1 MCEAFG
7 DRTSPFM
14 VDGQAAVDQRAAR
27 GRVLASISNSMVR
40 LYSECYGR
48 GPTRAK
54 TFWHEDVVCVI
65 LEDVYTGQERTLID
79 AGHGEH
85 VRTTRRLL
93 QETMRERL
101 VSSIEELTGRSVR
114 GLLSQSEVEPDAC
127 VEIFLLEP
135 QA

>member
-1 MCEAFG
+1 M
-7 DRTSPFM
+7 T
-14 VDGQAAVDQRAAR
+14 DGQAVEQRAAK

-40 LYSECYGR
+40 LYAECYGR

-65 LEDVYTGQERTLID
+65 LEDIYTGPERALIE
-79 AGHGEH
+79 AGHSDH
-85 VRTTRRLL
+85 VRETRHLVQQTIRA
-93 QETMRERL
+93 RL
-101 VSSIEELTGRSVR
+101 VSCIEELTGRTVR
-114 GLLSQSEVEPDAC
+114 GVLSQSDVDPDAC